1 MHFAADHRK
10 LFAIAALCLPAACDR
25 REAKPPPDQ
34 ESAAQAGP
42 ATAEPGD
49 LEASPLPREPRSD
62 DWFEDVTERSGV
74 DFAYRNGQAGGQYTI
89 LETVGGGVAM
99 IDYDNDDDL
108 DLYFP
113 GGGAL
118 AAGPLKIS
126 GRSGKLYR
134 NDGDWKFVDV
144 TAEAG
149 LAEAAG
155 YTHGCAV
162 ADFDRDGFADLFVSG
177 FRCGRLYRNDGR
189 GHFED
194 VAEQTGLA
202 LDGWST
208 AAAWADL
215 DRDGWPELFVA
226 NYLDWQPADNQ
237 PCIEPGSEARDVCPP
252 QNYPGASDQLFHNL
266 QGAGF
271 EEITDAAGIRRLDKG
286 LGVVA
291 ADINLDGWI
300 DFYVAND
307 VLANRLYLG
316 RGDLRFAERAALS
329 GTAGS
334 EFGAPEGSMGV
345 DFGDYNGDGRGDLW
359 VVNFEM
365 EDNSLYR
372 NDGNDSFT
380 HATVPAGLGGRC
392 RPLVGFGTGFA
403 DFDSDGWLDLYVING
418 HVYYRAGRSPYRQPA
433 FVFRNLAGGS
443 FADVSDAAGPYFS
456 APHAGRG
463 AAVGDLDNDGAAD
476 LVVVHQNEPV
486 VLLKNRRPPERW
498 LRVKLR
504 GETCDREAI
513 GAKVVFEHEGRPLVR
528 FVRSGAGYLSQSD
541 LRIVFPVAADDALD
555 VEVVWPGGR
564 RESFRRLSAGAT
576 NVLAE
581 GQGEPPQESR

>member
-1 MHFAADHRK
+1 MFDATGCRW
-10 LFAIAALCLPAACDR
+10 LISSIALGLLLGGCNRSEPPPAPPDEEPAAAAVETTAQSHADETPPPAP
-25 REAKPPPDQ
+25 REARP
-34 ESAAQAGP
+34 
-42 ATAEPGD
+42 
-49 LEASPLPREPRSD
+49 D
-62 DWFEDVTERSGV
+62 DWFEDMTERSGV
-74 DFAYRNGQAGGQYTI
+74 RFAYRNGAEARQYTI

-108 DLYFP
+108 DLFFP
-113 GGGAL
+113 GGGCIAS
-118 AAGPLKIS
+118 APLEIS
-126 GRSGKLYR
+126 GMSGKLYR

-155 YTHGCAV
+155 YTHGCAA
-162 ADFDRDGFADLFVSG
+162 ADFDRDGFTDLFVSG
-177 FRCGRLYRNDGR
+177 YRCSRLYRNDGR
-189 GHFED
+189 GRFQD
-194 VAEQTGLA
+194 VTEKSGLS
-202 LDGWST
+202 LEGWST

-226 NYLDWQPADNQ
+226 NYLDWRPADNK
-237 PCIEPGSEARDVCPP
+237 PCSEPDSRVRDVCAP
-252 QNYPGASDQLFHNL
+252 QSYPGVSDQLFRNR

-271 EEITDAAGIRRLDKG
+271 EEITDAAGIRRADKG
-286 LGVVA
+286 LGVLA
-291 ADINLDGWI
+291 ADVNEDGWI
-300 DFYVAND
+300 DFYIAND
-307 VLANRLYLG
+307 VIANRLYLG
-316 RGDLRFAERAALS
+316 RGDLRFEEQATLS
-329 GTAGS
+329 GTAAS

-380 HATVPAGLGGRC
+380 HASVLAGLGGRC
-392 RPLVGFGTGFA
+392 RALVGFGTGFA

-418 HVYYRAGRSPYRQPA
+418 HVYYHVGRSPYRQPA
-433 FVFRNLAGGS
+433 FLFRNLAGGS
-443 FADVSDAAGPYFS
+443 FADVSDSAGPYFS

-476 LVVVHQNEPV
+476 LVVVHQNDPV
-486 VLLKNRRPPERW
+486 VLLKNRRPSERW
-498 LRVKLR
+498 LRVKLQ

-513 GAKVVFEHEGRPLVR
+513 GAKVTFEHDGRSLVR

-541 LRIVFPVAADDALD
+541 LRILFPVSAADALE
-555 VEVVWPGGR
+555 VGVVWPGGR
-564 RESFRRLSAGAT
+564 REVFRRLSAGRT

-581 GQGEPPQESR
+581 GTGENP